1 MDAEQILLAL
11 VGAGASFMTFCLM
24 RFPQMRRRRFRPY
37 GPFSFMASVFG
48 AFAIFVMSTLIV
60 CTQSLLG

>member
-24 RFPQMRRRRFRPY
+24 RFPQMRRPRFRPY
-37 GPFSFMASVFG
+37 GPFSFAASVVG
-48 AFAIFVMSTLIV
+48 AFAIFVVSTLVV
-60 CTQSLLG
+60 CTQGLLG